1 MPPCKPRDI
10 MNGTDFNQSIIALV
24 SGCNGFECGLNI
36 SGKFRFK
43 SKVLALFLQKN
54 YCFD

>member
-1 MPPCKPRDI
+1 MPPCKPSDI

-24 SGCNGFECGLNI
+24 SGCKGFECGLNV

-43 SKVLALFLQKN
+43 SKVLALFLKKN
-54 YCFD
+54 HGFA